1 MLRSIRLTNFRSF
14 AESGVLPLRPL
25 TLILGPNSSGK
36 SSILKAISLV
46 RQTVAARDPSV
57 PLVLN
62 GPYLDLGS
70 YHDVVFRHSLKRTL
84 GLCFSLDA
92 AVDLE
97 ADYARPT
104 RRRHETTRVLT
115 LSGEF
120 GYFARPTRVY
130 WKRTTV
136 ETEPTGIQFRL
147 EASGA
152 KAVASVSRGTQE
164 AHATVRPEK
173 FYGLADRGIGL
184 QRWTGDPPVPSPE
197 IAWLLIS
204 HEFTSTFQRVL
215 HLGPLRDTP
224 HRTYVVGGEAPLD
237 VGSQGESAIQAL
249 WAASRKKV
257 SRPAFV
263 AVNDWLR
270 RLDMAKEIRFRR
282 ISPTQYVVEVED
294 ARTGVVSSL
303 PDVGFGV
310 SQILPALIQL
320 QLMAPQSTLLMEQ
333 PEIHL
338 HPTLQTALTDV
349 LISATDTKRQVIAET
364 HSELLLSRLQRRIA
378 ERKIALESVAI
389 LYVEMTPEGSV
400 ARELRLDEFGNFID
414 QLPTGFF
421 SEEYTERLEQ
431 AKSVALRQRPAS

>member
-1 MLRSIRLTNFRSF
+1 
-14 AESGVLPLRPL
+14 
-25 TLILGPNSSGK
+25 
-36 SSILKAISLV
+36 
-46 RQTVAARDPSV
+46 
-57 PLVLN
+57 
-62 GPYLDLGS
+62 
-70 YHDVVFRHSLKRTL
+70 
-84 GLCFSLDA
+84 
-92 AVDLE
+92 
-97 ADYARPT
+97 
-104 RRRHETTRVLT
+104 
-115 LSGEF
+115 
-120 GYFARPTRVY
+120 
-130 WKRTTV
+130 
-136 ETEPTGIQFRL
+136 
-147 EASGA
+147 
-152 KAVASVSRGTQE
+152 
-164 AHATVRPEK
+164 
-173 FYGLADRGIGL
+173 
-184 QRWTGDPPVPSPE
+184 
-197 IAWLLIS
+197 
-204 HEFTSTFQRVL
+204 
-215 HLGPLRDTP
+215 
-224 HRTYVVGGEAPLD
+224 
-237 VGSQGESAIQAL
+237 
-249 WAASRKKV
+249 
-257 SRPAFV
+257 
-263 AVNDWLR
+263 
-270 RLDMAKEIRFRR
+270 MAKEIRFRR